1 MANKRKSGG
10 GDSENIGLSRS
21 GKPVRHL
28 DASALALPA
37 PLRRY
42 AIPTPQNLSV
52 AEGAD
57 VEERSLDTTLPN
69 DDPVFLKVKALAA
82 SYGGVIL
89 RGPPGTS
96 KSWYASM
103 IAARLVD
110 GDSSRLRVVQ
120 FHPSYQYE
128 DFVEGYVPRKS
139 GFQLRKKHFRQICDT
154 ADAVYP
160 AQCVL
165 VIDELSRTDAA
176 RVLGEALTYLEASK
190 RGIPFELASGR
201 RMTVPGNLLILAT
214 MNVYDRG
221 VDEVDA
227 ALERRFGMIALEP
240 SKARLDAI
248 LDKNGVHGSLRAGI
262 LSFFDWLQRQG
273 QAPGV
278 QIGHAYFQNVRDVEG
293 LELLWEHQLQFVF
306 QRAFPL
312 QPKGLE
318 EVTRLWRNTIERIRA
333 DAPAVTSPSEAPAST
348 TPTGGDG
355 SDSASPPSP

>member
-1 MANKRKSGG
+1 
-10 GDSENIGLSRS
+10 
-21 GKPVRHL
+21 L
-28 DASALALPA
+28 DATSLGLPA

-42 AIPTPQNLSV
+42 AIPTPKDATVSEPAAAQEPQQNTTLP
-52 AEGAD
+52 
-57 VEERSLDTTLPN
+57 LDTTLPD
-69 DDPVFLKVKALAA
+69 DDPLYLKVKALMR
-82 SYGGVIL
+82 SYGGVVL

-110 GDSSRLRVVQ
+110 GDSSRLKMVQ

-139 GFQLRKKHFRQICDT
+139 GFQFRKKHFRQICDT

-201 RMTVPGNLLILAT
+201 RMAVPDNLLILAT
-214 MNVYDRG
+214 MNVHDRG

-240 SKARLDAI
+240 SKARLEAI
-248 LDKNGVHGSLRAGI
+248 LDKNEVTGPLRAGI

-273 QAPGV
+273 QSPGV
-278 QIGHAYFQNVRDVEG
+278 QLGHAYFQNVRNLEG

-318 EVTRLWRNTIERIRA
+318 EVSRIWHSTVDTIRLA
-333 DAPAVTSPSEAPAST
+333 APEPLISSENVTTAVPSKA
-348 TPTGGDG
+348 GDN
-355 SDSASPPSP
+355 DSASPPANL